1 MNGLSKI
8 TNDNLIEPI
17 QKIPGGNYII
27 FAIIMLVAI
36 VLSPFI
42 SKLIVAVFGNRKK
55 KIKENHIYKP
65 IRFTIYVVGL
75 YIALAFL
82 GLPNDLYSTISKGL
96 QILII
101 MLVGYCLAKIVAA
114 DSRIVHGV
122 EATLHVDKRDTTG
135 LFLTKVFK
143 GLIFIATGIVIL
155 MAVGVNLSGFF
166 TSLGLTGAVVA
177 LAAQD
182 LFKNLFGGI
191 TIVIDKPF
199 KVGDWIDMGGIAGT
213 VEDITFRS
221 TRLRTFNGT
230 LAIIP
235 NSVLSNENLVCNRGL
250 NYRKYIFTLNFT
262 YNTPL
267 EKINNFIVKGYD
279 LLESL
284 PNVIENTVNINFDKI
299 TESGYQMYIHLN
311 TNITVYADYMK
322 FKELINLKIIE
333 LVEKEKIK
341 LAYHTQTI
349 IAESRS

>member
-1 MNGLSKI
+1 MNELSRI
-8 TNDNLIEPI
+8 TNDNLITPI

-82 GLPNDLYSTISKGL
+82 GLPDNLYSTVSMVL

-101 MLVGYCLAKIVAA
+101 MLIGYSLAKIVAT
-114 DSRIVHGV
+114 DSRIVHSV
-122 EATLHVDKRDTTG
+122 ETTLHVDKKDTTG
-135 LFLTKVFK
+135 LFLTKVLK
-143 GLIFIATGIVIL
+143 GVIFIATGIVIL

-199 KVGDWIDMGGIAGT
+199 KVGDWVDMGGIAGT

-235 NSVLSNENLVCNRGL
+235 NSVLSNGNLVCNRGL

-262 YNTPL
+262 YDTSL
-267 EKINNFIVKGYD
+267 EKINNFIVKGYE
-279 LLESL
+279 LLESI
-284 PNVIENTVNINFDKI
+284 PGVIENTAHINFDKI
-299 TESGYQMYIHLN
+299 TESGFQMYIHVN
-311 TNITVYADYMK
+311 TNMTVYVDYMK
-322 FKELINLKIIE
+322 FKELVNFKLLE

-341 LAYHTQTI
+341 LAYNTQMI
-349 IAESRS
+349 HLDK